1 MIYNISGEQPFQ
13 VLSDSFSVSPSQS
26 GYDLYLSADG
36 FNYSRFATVASGTTK
51 QFTGMN
57 NGNYYILSGNT
68 SEVKANWERDCGG
81 GGGAAGVSSLDGQT
95 GALTTKTIG
104 GQSILGE
111 GDIPAGGVAQYD
123 LDAMSQAERAE
134 FVAMCEN
141 LTDEERR
148 FLFVYRDGVICT
160 FDHTEGSGNSFKIG
174 FFDTKNDGWNYTTTK
189 YRHFFVKADGS
200 YEASGYAVFPEIV
213 TFDTAYSD
221 TAHTLSS
228 TDGFSPLIPVSNLNA
243 ESEGKVAINL
253 RLIIQNSP
261 TKIVLSSKAWSERT
275 GNLEGKIGA
284 EWHYSGNVI
293 TAVWN
298 VVEHTATI
306 ASWTEVPE
314 GGSAG
319 GSNVYYVDGDSINSY
334 SGIVDEIYHKLSS
347 GETAYATVKYDY
359 AKYPVAKAEI
369 YEYQEGQPGDPDY
382 LRQEGFQIIA
392 ARFGS
397 DGYAIRSGIVRA
409 FRYEGRDGNGYSC
422 GQSWDYAMP
431 EVSGGDYMIVEDLS
445 AITSPT
451 DGMIA
456 YVPAHQ
462 ETYSGLSIE
471 SSQIAYQA
479 KLRKTAPR
487 EIDYNFSGAHN
498 FDTNNPNSAPYDFD
512 SDEQG
517 NWHSIWDESVWL
529 RYDSGQSRTYCVAKS
544 GFTVICYLSSDY
556 YEEITTAVT
565 ISPKTYIYR
574 NGSWL
579 RYEDGLVSFRLD
591 TYATM
596 DEWNT
601 FISAITEF
609 NAGEYQYVADEY
621 YYGWSTHR
629 FKTREK
635 YDTNMSNGFGFAFEC
650 KASNA
655 ETFDNLQALNIKIS
669 NGSGWRAYD
678 VAKYDFLN
686 PPTNG

>member
-68 SEVKANWERDCGG
+68 SEVKVNWERDCGGG

-123 LDAMSQAERAE
+123 LDAMTQAERAE
-134 FVAMCEN
+134 FAAMCEN

-148 FLFVYRDGVICT
+148 LLFVYRDGVICR

-174 FFDTKNDGWNYTTTK
+174 FYSYQEGGWSYPLT
-189 YRHFFVKADGS
+189 YFRHFFVKADGT
-200 YEASGYAVFPEIV
+200 YEQLGNGVYPNVV
-213 TFDTAYSD
+213 TFDTTYSD
-221 TAHTLSS
+221 TAHTLSNS
-228 TDGFSPLIPVSNLNA
+228 DNLSPIIPISGLGPGEA
-243 ESEGKVAINL
+243 KVALNL
-253 RLIIQNSP
+253 RLLVGNNQ
-261 TKIVLSSKAWSERT
+261 TVLSSNAWSERT
-275 GNLEGKIGA
+275 GSWEGKICA

-298 VVEHTATI
+298 VVENNATI

-319 GSNVYYVDGDSINSY
+319 G
-334 SGIVDEIYHKLSS
+334 
-347 GETAYATVKYDY
+347 
-359 AKYPVAKAEI
+359 
-369 YEYQEGQPGDPDY
+369 
-382 LRQEGFQIIA
+382 
-392 ARFGS
+392 
-397 DGYAIRSGIVRA
+397 
-409 FRYEGRDGNGYSC
+409 
-422 GQSWDYAMP
+422 
-431 EVSGGDYMIVEDLS
+431 GDYMIVEDLS
-445 AITSPT
+445 AITNPT

-462 ETYSGLSIE
+462 EIYSGLSIE

-487 EIDYNFSGAHN
+487 EIDYNFTGAHN

-512 SDEQG
+512 DDEQG

-544 GFTVICYLSSDY
+544 GFTVVCYLSSES

-574 NGSWL
+574 NGGWL

-596 DEWNT
+596 NEWNN

-609 NAGEYQYVADEY
+609 NAGEYQYVTDEY
-621 YYGWSTHR
+621 QYGWSTHR

-635 YDTNMSNGFGFAFEC
+635 YNPNMTEGFGFAFEC

-669 NGSGWRAYD
+669 NGSGWRSYD
-678 VAKYDFLN
+678 VGKYDFLN

>member
-104 GQSILGE
+104 GQSILGT
-111 GDIPAGGVAQYD
+111 GDIPAG
-123 LDAMSQAERAE
+123 
-134 FVAMCEN
+134 
-141 LTDEERR
+141 
-148 FLFVYRDGVICT
+148 
-160 FDHTEGSGNSFKIG
+160 
-174 FFDTKNDGWNYTTTK
+174 
-189 YRHFFVKADGS
+189 
-200 YEASGYAVFPEIV
+200 
-213 TFDTAYSD
+213 
-221 TAHTLSS
+221 
-228 TDGFSPLIPVSNLNA
+228 
-243 ESEGKVAINL
+243 
-253 RLIIQNSP
+253 
-261 TKIVLSSKAWSERT
+261 
-275 GNLEGKIGA
+275 
-284 EWHYSGNVI
+284 
-293 TAVWN
+293 
-298 VVEHTATI
+298 
-306 ASWTEVPE
+306 
-314 GGSAG
+314 G

-397 DGYAIRSGIVRA
+397 DGYAIRSGIVKA